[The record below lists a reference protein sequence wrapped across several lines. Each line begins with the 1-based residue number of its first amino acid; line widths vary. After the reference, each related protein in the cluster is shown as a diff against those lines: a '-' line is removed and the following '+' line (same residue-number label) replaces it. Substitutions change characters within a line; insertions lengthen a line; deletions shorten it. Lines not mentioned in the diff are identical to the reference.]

1 MARKPS
7 RPEDEASTPRNI
19 AASDKPPREKI
30 VDAFMALLADK
41 PFEDITPSEI
51 AASAGLT
58 LADVRGEFGSPLAIV
73 AAFMKDIDRAVLS
86 KRDEDLGEEPAR
98 ERLFDILM
106 QRFEALAPYKAAI
119 RSLARSATRN
129 PGLAFALNGLSVRSQ
144 QWMLAAADIGSS
156 GPKGLVRAQ
165 GLSMIFSSVART
177 WLKDEDEGH
186 ARTMAALDRALARG
200 QGFARLLDDIFMIPE
215 AACRIR
221 SRFRG
226 RRRDAWD
233 DDRDYRHEDHR
244 PAA

>member
-7 RPEDEASTPRNI
+7 HPEGEAPTPRNI
-19 AASDKPPREKI
+19 SASDKPMRAKI
-30 VDAFMALLADK
+30 IDAFMALLAEK
-41 PFEDITPSEI
+41 PFEEITPSEI
-51 AASAGLT
+51 AATAGLT
-58 LADVRGEFGSPLAIV
+58 LADVRGEFGSPLAIL
-73 AAFMKDIDRAVLS
+73 AGFMKEIDRTVLS
-86 KRDEDLGEEPAR
+86 KRDDDLSEEPAR
-98 ERLFDILM
+98 ERLFDVLM
-106 QRFEALAPYKAAI
+106 QRFEALTPYKAAI
-119 RSLARSATRN
+119 RSLARSAMRN
-129 PGLAFALNGLSVRSQ
+129 PGLAFALNGLSVQSQ

-156 GPKGLVRAQ
+156 GPKGLMRAQ

-200 QGFARLLDDIFMIPE
+200 QGFARLLDDIFMIPQ

-221 SRFRG
+221 SRFRA

-233 DDRDYRHEDHR
+233 DDDGYPREDHR